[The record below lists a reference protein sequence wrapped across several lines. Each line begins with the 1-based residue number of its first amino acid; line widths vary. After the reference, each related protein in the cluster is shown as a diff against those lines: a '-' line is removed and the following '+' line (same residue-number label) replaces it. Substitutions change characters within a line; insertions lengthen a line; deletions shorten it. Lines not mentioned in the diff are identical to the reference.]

1 MRMFNIGLLILRVT
15 LGLVMAG
22 HGAQKLFGWWGG
34 EGIAGFGGWLESMG
48 MRPARA
54 WAVLAALIEF
64 VGGLAV
70 AVGLVTPIAAL
81 LLAGTLLVAIL
92 LAHLPNGFWNAS
104 GGYEYPLVLV
114 ASLVAISLTGPGFY
128 SIDDVFGITFPEP
141 VTWLIV
147 AVIAAVGGA
156 AAFARSQMRPAGR
169 PRPQVG

>member
-1 MRMFNIGLLILRVT
+1 MNEGLLLVRLV
-15 LGLVMAG
+15 LGALMAA

-114 ASLVAISLTGPGFY
+114 ASFVVVSLTGPGIY
-128 SIDDVFGITFPEP
+128 SVDNVLGITFPEP
-141 VTWLIV
+141 VTWLVV
-147 AVIAAVGGA
+147 AVLAAVGAA
-156 AAFARSQMRPAGR
+156 AAFARSQMRAAGR